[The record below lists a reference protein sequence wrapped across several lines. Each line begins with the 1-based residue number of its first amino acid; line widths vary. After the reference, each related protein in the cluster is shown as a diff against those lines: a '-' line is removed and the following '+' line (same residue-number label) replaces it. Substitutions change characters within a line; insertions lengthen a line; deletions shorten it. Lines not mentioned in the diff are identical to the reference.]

1 MHGSVKPTFQHDVRE
16 LSSGQAEML
25 PIVIDRVSEHHF
37 ISSWL
42 AAANEYGRLLVVDLG
57 MNEGEFSREIM
68 RRYPNARV
76 VAVEANPDLALAG
89 RHSAN
94 LRCYNCAIA
103 SENGPVTFG
112 IDRVNSTA
120 SSLDVSSDHSETVTV
135 DGVQFSE
142 LLQRAEIDGEVID
155 ILKIDIEG
163 SELELFERT
172 ADRVLFNVRQISVEF
187 HAFVNPDHEPRIAK
201 ILRRMTSLNF
211 HCIDFTRNCQD
222 VLMINKS
229 LGLSRLNQ
237 YNRAKLGLIKYTRG
251 LKRVLATALQ

>member
-1 MHGSVKPTFQHDVRE
+1 
-16 LSSGQAEML
+16 ML

-42 AAANEYGRLLVVDLG
+42 KAGNEHGRPLVVDLG
-57 MNEGEFSREIM
+57 VNAGEFSREIM
-68 RRYPNARV
+68 RRYPNTRV
-76 VAVEANPDLALAG
+76 VAVEANPDLAFAS

-94 LRCYNCAIA
+94 LRCYNYAIA

-120 SSLDVSSDHSETVTV
+120 SSLDLTSDHSETVTV
-135 DGVQFSE
+135 EGVKFSE

-155 ILKIDIEG
+155 MLKIDIEG

-172 ADRVLFNVRQISVEF
+172 ADRVLSNVRQISVEF
-187 HAFVNPDHEPRIAK
+187 HAFINPDHEPRIAK

-211 HCIDFTRNCQD
+211 VCIDFTTNFQD
-222 VLMINKS
+222 VLMVNKS

-237 YNRAKLGLIKYTRG
+237 YAMAKLSLIKYARG
-251 LKRVLATALQ
+251 LERKLAKVLH

>member
-1 MHGSVKPTFQHDVRE
+1 M
-16 LSSGQAEML
+16 ML
-25 PIVIDRVSEHHF
+25 PIEIDRISDHHF
-37 ISSWL
+37 INSWL
-42 AAANEYGRLLVVDLG
+42 KAANTYGRLLVVDLG
-57 MNEGEFSREIM
+57 MNAGDFSREII

-103 SENGPVTFG
+103 PENGPVTFG
-112 IDRVNSTA
+112 VDRINSTA
-120 SSLDVSSDHSETVTV
+120 SSLDLSGDHSETVTV
-135 DGVQFSE
+135 EGVQFSE

-172 ADRVLFNVRQISVEF
+172 ADRVLLNMRQISIEF
-187 HAFVNPDHEPRIAK
+187 HAFLNPDHKPRIAK
-201 ILRRMTSLNF
+201 ILQRMTSLNF
-211 HCIDFTRNCQD
+211 HCIDFTTNFQD

-229 LGLSRLNQ
+229 LGLSRVDQ
-237 YNRAKLGLIKYTRG
+237 FNRTKLVLLKYTRG
-251 LKRVLATALQ
+251 LKRILSRALTSR